1 MRISLC
7 QSGCS
12 ITVTRLDGAK
22 PGGNHLVEKVAR
34 DMFDYDI
41 ELKRFIRT

>member
-1 MRISLC
+1 MSVRVFYSRYEAGWGPN
-7 QSGCS
+7 Q
-12 ITVTRLDGAK
+12 
-22 PGGNHLVEKVAR
+22 GGNHLVEKVAR